1 MREHRESWFTARWLL
16 LLTALIQ
23 EEFQMNPKAVFAVV
37 VASAGLV
44 AACASNFPP
53 PNTEWAAAQG
63 DVGRAQAAGAP
74 NVPDAR
80 LHLQL
85 AEEDLQK
92 AKALIDTDNKRAT
105 TLTEVA
111 RVEAQLAL
119 SLSKQAEADGQ
130 ARQAQADLSKA
141 TAR

>member
-1 MREHRESWFTARWLL
+1 MK
-16 LLTALIQ
+16 
-23 EEFQMNPKAVFAVV
+23 PKAVFAVM

-44 AACASNFPP
+44 AACASSFPP
-53 PNTEWAAAQG
+53 PNNEWAAAQG
-63 DVGRAQAAGAP
+63 DVGRAQAGGAP

-92 AKALIDTDNKRAT
+92 AKALIGNDNHRAA

-111 RVEAQLAL
+111 RSEAQLAL
-119 SLSKQAEADGQ
+119 SLGKQAEADTQ
-130 ARQAQADLSKA
+130 ARQAQDDLAKFSAK
-141 TAR
+141 